1 MRCCM
6 PADKPPIANLI
17 GGKRRPAKG
26 VLGEAERKELNS
38 QNAARQARFREK
50 RKLATALFVPGEACT
65 VLVSF
70 SADESA
76 HLEKAMKIRAIWSTS
91 NYSLQD
97 YITTLLLHD
106 ADRLNRELK
115 ALSDKPCMNCGC
127 IPPEHCGGPFK
138 GQADCWLTRGALELN
153 L

>member
-1 MRCCM
+1 M

-17 GGKRRPAKG
+17 GGPRRQKKG
-26 VLGEAERKELNS
+26 DLDEAGRKERDSKN
-38 QNAARQARFREK
+38 NAARQARFREK
-50 RKLATALFVPGEACT
+50 RKQETALFVPGEACT
-65 VLVSF
+65 VMVSF
-70 SADESA
+70 SATESA

-97 YITTLLLHD
+97 YITTMLLHD

-115 ALSDKPCMNCGC
+115 ALRDKPCENCGR
-127 IPPEHCGGPFK
+127 IPPEHCGGTFK